1 MQPVEGILFEPVGC
15 LAEFPAEPFDE
26 IAVRV
31 FGRKNKPSRSGSW
44 AYWHWLTLVERS
56 GTPLSDSQKRSVEAL
71 EIDAVSQACLYEDV
85 LPALGELRS
94 MGVHL
99 SIASSLSTAA
109 VDRFLEAGRAR
120 GFFSAIWTRDNSGG
134 IKTAPLGCAIHAA
147 SLCPE
152 RVMFLAD
159 TAEGFK
165 VAKRVGVNTILMM
178 NDPDEARRLALEEP
192 AGGIVSLYELPDFL
206 RLVTAQNAGR
216 RGTAGPQLD

>member
-15 LAEFPAEPFDE
+15 LAEFPAEPLDE
-26 IAVRV
+26 IAARL
-31 FGRKNKPSRSGSW
+31 FGRKTKPSRSGSC
-44 AYWHWLTLVERS
+44 AYWHWLTLIERS
-56 GTPLSDSQKRSVEAL
+56 GKPLSDSQKRLVEAL
-71 EIDAVSQACLYEDV
+71 EIDAVREACMYEDV
-85 LPALGELRS
+85 LPALAELRT

-109 VDRFLEAGRAR
+109 VDRFLEAGSAR

-134 IKTAPLGCAIHAA
+134 IKTAPLASAIHAA
-147 SLCPE
+147 SLHPE

-165 VAKRVGVNTILMM
+165 VAKHVGVNTILMM

-216 RGTAGPQLD
+216 A